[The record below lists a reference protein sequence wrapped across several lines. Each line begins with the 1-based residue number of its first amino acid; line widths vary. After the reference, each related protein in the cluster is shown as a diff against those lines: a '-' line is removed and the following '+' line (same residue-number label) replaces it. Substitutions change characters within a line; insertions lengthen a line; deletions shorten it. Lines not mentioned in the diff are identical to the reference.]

1 MWGVEEFQQLLDTK
15 LASNVKLGLD
25 TPHLFSWGG
34 AFNQKSGV
42 DTWHCSI
49 NLHKH
54 SWQAKPAATP
64 L

>member
-42 DTWHCSI
+42 DTA
-49 NLHKH
+49 
-54 SWQAKPAATP
+54 Q
-64 L
+64 